1 VEIKAIS
8 VNPVDYKVRATV
20 PADDD
25 AWKGGWDASGIV
37 KEVGADVTLLRLA
50 MKSGRR
56 YHSSKAYAQYQI
68 VDERIVTK
76 PSSLSML
83 KLLLTLTTLTAW
95 ELLFDRLKLPKMT
108 PVNLFSYWCC
118 WRCRFYFSTIS

>member
-25 AWKGGWDASGIV
+25 AWKVIGWDASGIV

-50 MKSGRR
+50 MKSGMQAI
-56 YHSSKAYAQYQI
+56 SLVKAYTIPNCRRTHCGQNRPVY
-68 VDERIVTK
+68 
-76 PSSLSML
+76 PML
-83 KLLLTLTTLTAW
+83 KLLL
-95 ELLFDRLKLPKMT
+95 
-108 PVNLFSYWCC
+108 YH
-118 WRCRFYFSTIS
+118 

>member
-25 AWKGGWDASGIV
+25 AWKVIGWDASGIIKV
-37 KEVGADVTLLRLA
+37 RADVTLFRLA
-50 MKSGRR
+50 MKSGMQAI
-56 YHSSKAYAQYQI
+56 SSRAYAQYQI
-68 VDERIVTK
+68 VDERIVGTK

-83 KLLLTLTTLTAW
+83 KLLL
-95 ELLFDRLKLPKMT
+95 
-108 PVNLFSYWCC
+108 YH
-118 WRCRFYFSTIS
+118 